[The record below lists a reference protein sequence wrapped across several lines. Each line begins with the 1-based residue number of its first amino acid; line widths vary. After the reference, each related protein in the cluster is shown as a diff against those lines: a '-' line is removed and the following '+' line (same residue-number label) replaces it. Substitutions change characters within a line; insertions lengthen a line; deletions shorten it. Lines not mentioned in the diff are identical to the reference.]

1 MESTAGIIINQLLIL
16 QVTEIK
22 GKSILITGCSSGIGR
37 IVARGLRAR
46 GHLVFTSARDAE
58 DVRELI
64 AEGFHAFRL
73 DLECPQSICNTV
85 KAVLEQTDGRLY
97 ALFNNGAYGQPGA
110 VEDITREVLRSQF
123 ETNLFGWHDLTR
135 QVIPV
140 MRRQGE
146 GRIIQNSSVLGFAAM
161 KYRGAYNASKFA
173 VEGLTDTLRLELHGT
188 GIKVSLIEPGP
199 IASKFRINAYKKWKE
214 NIDCTNSYHL
224 EAYQAMVQRLMSEK
238 PTRFTLPPES
248 VLKRVVHALESAN
261 PQARYYVTFPTYLFG
276 ALKRVLPIK
285 TLDWLL
291 RKI

>member
-1 MESTAGIIINQLLIL
+1 MTDK
-16 QVTEIK
+16 K

-46 GHLVFTSARDAE
+46 GHLVFASARKSD
-58 DVRELI
+58 DVSALI
-64 AEGFHAFRL
+64 AEGFQAFRL
-73 DLECPQSICNTV
+73 DLECSESICNAVT
-85 KAVLEQTDGRLY
+85 AVLEQTDGQLY
-97 ALFNNGAYGQPGA
+97 ALFNNGAFGQPGA
-110 VEDITREVLRSQF
+110 VEDLTRDVLQSQF

-161 KYRGAYNASKFA
+161 PYRGAYTASKFA

-199 IASKFRINAYKKWKE
+199 IASKFRINAYNKWKE
-214 NIDCTNSYHL
+214 NIDTTNSYHL
-224 EAYQAMVQRLMSEK
+224 EAYQAMERRLIREE

-248 VLKRVVHALESAN
+248 VLKRVVHALESPN
-261 PQARYYVTFPTYLFG
+261 PKARYYVTFPTYLFG
-276 ALKRVLPIK
+276 TMKRIFPIT
-285 TLDWLL
+285 TLDWIL